1 LDKNSKVSDM
11 EITDEYLIANAD
23 DSVSEIANKLQTL
36 QEETEHGAV
45 LISEDDEKVIG
56 FITFSE
62 ILDLV
67 SQGKDLSI
75 KKATEIMRTDHVE
88 VQEDDTIGNI
98 IPMISEKYPD
108 AVVVVDDNG
117 TFVGY
122 FSKNDYK
129 EGLAVLGV
137 YDRHHRPKNEDD
149 WQTRGIALSSLGKK
163 IEALKCFEK
172 SIKKSNDQEKKWGD
186 LAKRLER
193 LNKLKESIMCWDKVL
208 EKNPKSDEALK
219 EKGDIYAKT
228 QSDNQALISY
238 KKAVEVNPSN
248 SGAWLDLGLEQAN
261 VGDIEGALK
270 SMNQAAAITGESPE
284 FWFNKGVVFDKADM
298 LNDALKCYNK
308 ATNMNNYYEEA
319 WYNKGVALNKLGL
332 DKEALQC
339 MMKILMMNPNNE
351 AVRNTIND
359 YKEKGEFNF

>member
-1 LDKNSKVSDM
+1 M
-11 EITDEYLIANAD
+11 EITDEYLITKVD
-23 DSVSEIANKLQTL
+23 DSISTIAEKLQKL

-45 LISEDDEKVIG
+45 LITEDDKKVIG

-67 SQGKDLSI
+67 STGKDLEN
-75 KKATEIMRTDHVE
+75 KKASDVMRSDHVE
-88 VQEDDTIGNI
+88 VKEDDTIGDI

-108 AVVVVDDNG
+108 AVVVVNNNG
-117 TFVGY
+117 DFVGY

-137 YDRHHRPKNEDD
+137 YDRHHSPKTEDD

-172 SIKKSNDQEKKWGD
+172 SIKKSKDQEKKWGD

-208 EKNPKSDEALK
+208 EKNPENEEALK
-219 EKGDIYAKT
+219 EKGDIYVKT

-238 KKAVEVNPSN
+238 KKVVEVNPN
-248 SGAWLDLGLEQAN
+248 NTGAWLNLSLEQAS

-270 SMNQAAAITGESPE
+270 SMNHVAAISGESAE
-284 FWFNKGVVFDKADM
+284 FWFNKGVVFDKAEM

-308 ATNMNNYYEEA
+308 ATKMNNYYEEA

-332 DKEALQC
+332 EKEALQC
-339 MMKILMMNPNNE
+339 MMKILMMNPTNE
-351 AVRNTIND
+351 AVRNTINN
-359 YKEKGEFNF
+359 YKEQGSFNF